1 MTFRKPSHSLRTHL
15 SRNSGLPTD
24 GTTSPA
30 AHRAGRNRRS
40 GKRRDEKRRS
50 LMESLETRQL
60 LAGPELI
67 GIQPNEGDLLFNGDT
82 LNFSPKELVFRF
94 DDNTRIDESTLDAIR
109 ITRAGED
116 RTFESAAVTSDLGTG
131 GTALFE
137 FRARQSGS
145 LGNGIEVEF
154 TETNRV
160 GTSAPIITTDLS
172 EGRKI
177 TIDININP
185 LQRTLARDLVSAINR
200 DLRVNPDDPM
210 RAGDLI
216 EAIQISGPSGQRI
229 GSSDSVQDKT
239 LVLDGANAAQAVT
252 DFGTN
257 GAVRV
262 RFISQLPGLDGR
274 GTNLVVEQRNFGAP
288 ANPVIVVTDQSVRI
302 QLNSFPG
309 APTTAEQLV
318 AQLNSN
324 PQASQLVQ
332 GTIQEGNGATAIGN
346 LPVNYSPINLSGV
359 SDVVVEPG
367 FVGLGDSSREV
378 IFRFSEP
385 LPDDIYQIDV
395 LGTGSFALRGED
407 GEAFQDGTDLTRT
420 FNINLGPQVVAVV
433 PEPVRR
439 QSNGTLSTETGI
451 IEVHF
456 NDDDLLQSAAQN
468 EDFYQLIFTRDTV
481 DNTDDVIIRLD
492 PSVSGI
498 VNTKVGDGWIVR
510 VPGSVTY
517 STITN
522 IAKLDFKIPL
532 SRIPDPETPGQLLSG
547 NARLRIGATED
558 LPMAPQEIAL
568 PPGTAAAPDGA
579 GDSFETAFDLN
590 TTWSLSGATTT
601 RSATLTSEIR
611 NETAFELDLPG
622 PDVPGTRDI
631 REEDPSRLDRVVP
644 LDYVRQFADQ
654 VDGITT
660 IEYDFVASWLGDD
673 PNRPG
678 ITADTNYFN
687 IISAEQKQRVRE
699 VMSLFSEYLGVAFVE
714 VSDRDPAD
722 IAGFSIVVGDLYGGD
737 EREASAQGGLAVVT
751 RDRDGDGTDDLVVM
765 DFQDFDESVDDQF
778 GGEFFRGA
786 MFGVGQLLGYGY
798 ADDLPQPVTQS
809 TDFIFQP
816 GTDNEP
822 AFPSYADIV
831 HGQYLYRPDSTDIDM
846 YRFQVD
852 QTGSVAIETI
862 AERLGT
868 PSLLDTQLRLYVE
881 DADGRFV
888 EIAQNDDYFSND
900 SLIRIDNINPGNYMI
915 GVSAKGN
922 DTYDPAIPGTGF
934 GGLSQGSYELRV
946 DFTPSAVSMMTDNTG
961 IPLDGDADGRPGGT
975 FNYWFKP
982 SDPSETLYVDK
993 GNVTL
998 RQAGGFIPSGLGDL
1012 AFIEAFQTRTIGYV
1026 NSAYDEID
1034 LAIADASRI
1043 SVLKQQAFNGTLT
1056 ELNQLRLSGNQNDI
1070 QRAAAI
1076 SNYLAGLDLTIRVLG
1091 NGGRDGLVQTAGDN
1105 FSYNIGVNGSGL
1117 ALEDGSSLNL
1127 PAGVQLMV
1135 DAGAILKF
1143 SNTRLGVGSIAPTID
1158 LSGSNLQVLGTPTI
1172 VTSNGLPARDE
1183 SGGIIPGS
1191 VYFTSVNDDSVGTGN
1206 QTGVLPAARPGDW
1219 GGIDFRGDLDSADE
1233 LRFNPED
1240 EGIFNNLVQYADIR
1254 YGGSSVSIGGR
1265 NVVVSPIDMA
1275 ITRPTI
1281 INSKISNSADAAIAA
1296 TPDTFR
1302 EDRFT
1307 DPKYQQ
1313 AGSFTPDY
1321 TRVGPEIHGNTV
1333 IDNSING
1340 LFVRLRTRSG
1350 STLES
1355 ITTSTRFDDSDITH
1369 VLTENLVIAGTP
1381 GGPILQSDA
1390 PSSFLVRLTA
1400 RPTDG
1405 AVPAGTYVYRLTNV
1419 TDANL
1424 ESAAS
1429 DATVSIT
1436 TVATGGILLQ
1446 QLPTVEPGSATVARR
1461 LYRATV
1467 DASGVPGPFQL
1478 VAELNASSTTFT
1490 DRLADGGATL
1500 QLSASPLRSRLDA
1513 SLVIDPSTVL
1523 KVDSARIEARF
1534 GANLIAEGT
1543 SGNPVVI
1550 TSLEDQ
1556 RYGGGGTFD
1565 TNDRGNAGEI
1575 NPGDWGGLYIGHGS
1589 SASIDNAVIA
1599 GGGGT
1604 TRIEGGFA
1612 SFNAIEVHQGQLRL
1626 TNSRIEQSADGRGAL
1641 NGTRVGRSD
1650 NASGAVFVRAATPII
1665 VDNDFIDNEA
1675 AAISIDINSLNS
1687 QEVFD
1692 GGRSTGSIDKFDI
1705 IGNSGPLIDDNSI
1718 TRNAINGMAVRGGE
1732 LVTEGVWD
1740 DVDIVHVVTDMIEI
1754 PNKHIYG
1761 GLRLISD
1768 ARGSLVVKLQTQEG
1782 EEETNPAGIVVG
1794 GSLLSAADEFVDIA
1808 DRIGGSL
1815 QLIGHPDF
1823 PVIMTALSDDFSGA
1837 GFTIDG
1843 FAQVDT
1849 DNDGVISGVIT
1860 GDDDD
1865 DTGSGGSFVGTLPT
1879 GPEVNLGN
1887 TIDNDVATT
1896 ITGSFTATIGDAND
1910 VLSSAVTVQ
1919 TPTAQQLVNQ
1929 DYVFQYSTYLTSG
1942 GTTTALAATT
1952 ITQPATLI
1960 ADDRVESR
1968 GTYTGPNGDVN
1979 WIATSYFINGLPT
1992 LFSTLDLQSASPLGD
2007 IRVVSYLDE
2016 DVQSIS
2022 DDLLY
2027 TVGTPGQADFR
2038 VYTVD
2043 GPLRVGFSHGG
2054 FYTNDG
2060 VNQLGATYEGW
2071 AADQFAELRTQITA
2085 GTQTYSIPGV
2095 IDLGDLPQGID
2106 PVFGTTFGPNDITTA
2121 HSWIVDS
2128 TASSARVT
2136 SFLELLA
2143 SDPTV
2148 DRANLV
2154 QPGQWNGVTIRE
2166 AADDRN
2172 VAAAAEQEPV
2182 RTTVFD
2188 TNAFP
2193 GQAQFLGELAPDEQ
2207 SGDENR
2213 RLGFIVDGA
2222 ITTRDDVDVYTFIA
2236 ESNTEVWLDIDR
2248 TSSGLDT
2255 VIELIDFN
2263 GDILAASNDSLLAE
2277 RDVATGIYVSPRL
2290 DSDAAQPLTVNEER
2304 IPVQRITV
2312 DYEIV
2317 NATSGNLTFGLAGVP
2332 GTTVDVDAADFVADP
2347 AGAIADAF
2355 NTAFADELG
2364 FVTAQLLS
2372 RGATSDFV
2380 VEVRFDAAFF
2390 TALQVPQIIGT
2401 ANPVFPAID
2410 SLGFET
2416 DVRDSVLQDT
2426 YSYNPKDAGMRIRLP
2441 GESGTLNQYHVR
2453 VRSSNVRDG
2462 SDLDGLVNGNVL
2474 GGLTQGRYS
2483 MQIRLGETDE
2493 SAGTQINLTD
2503 VRYATNGVQIIGQP
2517 LHSALTGEDAETTA
2531 PNDTASDAQ
2540 RLGYYGVGADAG
2552 IEAGPLQSDRL
2563 AKSFAGTIDSATDVD
2578 WYSFDIAYE
2587 NLTRDG
2593 SPLYLS
2599 TIIDLDYA
2607 SNFAR
2612 SDMAL
2617 YVFNAQG
2624 DLIYTATDSNVAN
2637 DLPASNSNNSSDDL
2651 SRGGAGVQDP
2661 FLGSV
2666 ELIEGTYYVAISNQ
2680 TQVPIALDQFFNAA
2694 SNNPLVR
2701 LEPIAAIDRIAED
2714 DMNDRVLFDE
2724 SSIVPYSLDDVVLY
2738 VNTSS
2743 GLHVV
2748 NPFTGQNY
2756 GQVGS
2761 FGGEDIYDVAFRSN
2775 GELYAY
2781 TGFSNRVRSDNTWFY
2796 TQIDT
2801 GDASLNQ
2808 ISTGA
2813 GITTYGD
2820 ILVEVNSQQ
2829 ILDAVANEGI
2839 FVEAI
2844 SIREYKNVERG
2855 LFVGSRPTL
2864 NGASGLQYRD
2874 NVLWEFSP
2882 QSGLAVGPSFN
2893 RFLFN
2898 SGAGT
2903 IPREIGQIDTSAPA
2917 TALSTQLGVSDV
2929 VEVAGN
2935 GLLQQQ
2941 LFDGDTFTL
2950 ISGTTTTTFEF
2961 NIAGD
2966 VAVTGA
2972 PVLDGDTLTIGSSVF
2987 EFDAGPRLQLAA
2999 VSANGGLDIGQ
3010 TLTVTD
3016 SSNASATFEFVNQGD
3031 AAAPGNIPINIR
3043 LTSGQARTA
3052 GQINN
3057 DLALAIQANLTGVT
3071 TTVLNTDLAFDNAT
3085 FTFDGAGMSI
3095 VGANGVT
3102 AGNIAIPV
3110 DESFGATEVLDAIT
3124 DALTANGIAHT
3135 VVGQSFSVPGATSIS
3150 VDSQALVSGGSP
3162 GVQVGRI
3169 PIQLELSDTAAD
3181 VAQKVADAINNLGGN
3196 ASATAENRSVS
3207 ITGGFIGGA
3216 SGNLVAGGLPQGG
3229 TVTGVEMVGND
3240 MYAITDAGG
3249 LFRVTDAELTGGGNQ
3264 FLNGNRQIGT
3274 YVESATDLLRV
3285 PGGFT
3290 GLRAGPNSV
3299 DGGVFADVLFG
3310 ITPGG
3315 DIYAFNTDGEF
3326 LPYFAGG
3333 RSSISTGITNAEGLD
3348 FSTLDYNLWHYTG
3361 ARSGDAGHGGS
3372 TSLAFTYET
3381 SFQNNYSSPAEYPTS
3396 TARRDGQGVNNTYNF
3411 PGGAKG
3417 QVQSKT
3423 FSLENYSP
3431 SDVPVLYFN
3440 YLIEADGGG
3449 NTDAL
3454 RVYVVQPDGTEH
3466 AVALN
3471 TTARNAAPGAN
3482 DEFDDPDPVAPYND
3496 VIDVDKQQ
3504 LFDNTATWRQA
3515 RVPLSDFAG
3524 QAGLSLRIEFTT
3536 AGQLDTGSTSI
3547 RTVAASDLVEGQT
3560 IRISGETFTVDFP
3573 PTLIAP
3579 AGAQIATAYVADP
3592 NNRATFVLDGQTYVL
3607 NDGTRTVDTSPS
3619 DPNDPNSAPNEISID
3634 LTSGLTGTAD
3644 VADLTAAEISSLI
3657 QAAVTA
3663 APPSTLTLYDFV
3675 ADRNTVEFGDA
3686 VDLTSSSNLITIRNT
3701 SVSGANLIDVR
3712 AAMSASEVAV
3722 AVQTAILE
3730 RFLPNSIGSAGPN
3743 YVPTSNAIVTLPG
3756 FTVSDAGPF
3765 ANTGQRYADQF
3776 GGTPVNGSRDNDF
3789 EGVYLDDFIIGLA
3802 ERGEQVTDP
3811 RGVNAPLDTA
3821 FVTDT
3826 RFAFPE
3832 PDDPRS
3838 NLVTG
3843 SYQVEIRDGSEYI
3856 ASATA
3861 SQFRTFNSN
3870 DRLGSAISITARNAA
3885 DIVDGQTFSITD
3897 GRAIVEFEFDSNNS
3911 VTPGRVRVPFS
3922 LTVPD
3927 EDTGVMRPQTATE
3940 VAASIIDAI
3949 NRSDVRSVLD
3959 VQAVPSSGF
3968 ESEVVAQPGIKQVTR
3983 IDPRINL
3990 VGDVVVSDP
3999 ARSLAS
4005 VDRSELR
4012 GDSNRDRGAQG
4023 VIMIENSR
4031 FLFNQEY
4038 GINIQHDVS
4047 ATVAGNDTDSIV
4059 RYPRNLIELNSE
4071 NLVPGVVVQSNII
4084 AFNTVGGINLQGI
4097 DNTLDE
4103 TSQDPVAIDRIVN
4116 NTIIGGTIT
4125 PGVDAPS
4132 ETIAGILFD
4141 QGQISFADA
4150 VVDYSPDAGGDAPT
4164 LIHQTPTSALGAPQT
4179 TGRGVEP
4186 IDGQTTVSLGL
4197 GGTLTLQFVDNYLT
4211 GSGDATNDL
4220 VVFETGDIE
4229 SVRVEISRDGIDFV
4243 DVGILGGL
4251 TNQLDIDQYGFG
4263 PNDRFAFVRL
4273 TDLRQGNTTG
4283 SSLGADIDAVGA
4295 ISSVP
4300 VDNFNQGGTGINIV
4314 GGSSPTLLNNVIA
4327 NNEIGVDLNG
4337 GNDGIVSGG
4346 NSYYQN
4352 TDDTGANVGLGT
4364 LAQLL
4369 TPSEAVFV
4377 DPGNFVFSPA
4387 SGSRIIDSSI
4397 DSLPDRASLTTV
4409 RSAVGI
4415 DPSPVLA
4422 PRLDVNGQFR
4432 VDDPNVEPPSGLG
4445 ENVFKDRGG
4454 FDRGDLEGPRVTL
4467 LSPLAPGIGLDAGR
4481 ATVLGA
4487 APQAFEIQLVDGIA
4501 PADIVPGT
4509 GIDDR
4514 SVSTSSLILLKDG
4527 VALVEGT
4534 DYRFAYNPSTN
4545 IIRLTP
4551 IAGVWEDDSTYVI
4564 RMIDSSDAI
4573 IQAADGVV
4581 YPDGETV
4588 TIIDELN
4595 QRTVFEY
4602 DSGILIDMLP
4612 GLTSTTADGL
4622 TLTVY
4627 DGSVTRSFELDVNNA
4642 ASPVSTAVTI
4652 PEAGDTEDFI
4662 AALAAAI
4669 NADPLLSF
4677 TARASGETL
4686 QLVGGTPLST
4696 ATSPSGFIQI
4706 AGRIGTATGF
4716 GFEIPPL
4723 PGSTVAD
4730 VADGQTIVVRLGA
4743 VNEVIFEFDNNGL
4756 LNDPNATAVPFNT
4769 GASLDQ
4775 VINAL
4780 VIAIGGSGLGLAPTN
4795 AGFGRIFLG
4804 GDSTYSIDLTNSSAT
4819 QIGLAGDQPT
4829 VPINIPID
4837 QPAEEVVKII
4847 QAAIDAENLPG
4858 VSTSLVDVRV
4868 FLEGT
4873 GGVSGFGAV
4882 DIVVVQDQVGN
4893 LLQSNQAD
4901 GRTELTIF
4909 VGTGFDYGDAPA
4921 PYVSELADGG
4931 PRHRVDPTLGLG
4943 QIVTADSDAE
4953 LPNADAGDDGVTL
4966 PAAFQAGFESN
4977 ISMFV
4982 RNTDAG
4988 MLSDNP
4994 VYVDAW
5000 FDWNQNGVF
5009 EASER
5014 RRFGTPGTNL
5024 TPVFNNTSTTVSID
5038 VPANAAI
5045 GETYVRFRISESAT
5059 TGPTGS
5065 GGIGEVEDYA
5075 IFVTNNPFQNPNG
5088 RFDVNDSGS
5097 VTPLDALNII
5107 NAIARNAANTG
5118 FVDLQVTPITN
5129 PPYPDVNGD
5138 GLLSPMDANAVITEL
5153 GRLVS
5158 QGEGEAAAM
5167 SYLAAAPGVLAS
5179 GPTVMGDLLIH
5190 QSVTSDRL
5198 PATSD
5203 DAAADSDATPAAADI
5218 VDQPSKTSVFDS
5230 PASIELDAIVD
5241 ELAADVS
5248 DSGNETSEDE
5258 NGLDLFF
5265 ASL

>member
-15 SRNSGLPTD
+15 SRNSGLHSD
-24 GTTSPA
+24 GTTPPA
-30 AHRAGRNRRS
+30 AAPRAGRHRRS
-40 GKRRDEKRRS
+40 EKRRDEKRRS

-116 RTFESAAVTSDLGTG
+116 RTFESASVTSDMGTG

-145 LGNGIEVEF
+145 LGNGITLEF

-160 GTSAPIITTDLS
+160 GTSAPIITTD
-172 EGRKI
+172 GRTI
-177 TIDININP
+177 TIDINTNP

-200 DLRVNPDDPM
+200 DLRINSSDPL
-210 RAGDLI
+210 RSGDLI
-216 EAIQISGPSGQRI
+216 EAIQISGASGQRI
-229 GSSDSVQDKT
+229 ASSASVQDKT

-262 RFISQLPGLDGR
+262 RLISQLPGLDGR
-274 GTNLVVEQRNFGAP
+274 GTNLVVEQRNFGGP
-288 ANPVIVVTDQSVRI
+288 ANPVVVVSDQTIRV
-302 QLNSFPG
+302 QLNSFS
-309 APTTAEQLV
+309 ADPTTADEFV
-318 AQLNSN
+318 NAINSN
-324 PQASQLVQ
+324 PQASALIQA
-332 GTIQEGNGATAIGN
+332 TIQEGNGSTSIGQRT
-346 LPVNYSPINLSGV
+346 VNYSPINLSGV

-367 FVGLGDSSREV
+367 YVGLGDSSREV
-378 IFRFSEP
+378 IFRFAEP

-395 LGTGSFALRGED
+395 LGTGNFALRGED
-407 GEAFQDGTDLTRT
+407 GEAFQDGTDLTRV

-439 QSNGTLSTETGI
+439 QPNGTLGTESGK

-456 NDDDLLQSAAQN
+456 NDDDLLQSAAVN
-468 EDFYQLIFTRDTV
+468 PNFYQLIFTRDTV
-481 DNTDDVIIRLD
+481 DNTDDVIVRIS
-492 PSVSGI
+492 PTASAI
-498 VNTKVGDGWIVR
+498 TNTKVGDVWTVTLPGTVR
-510 VPGSVTY
+510 Y
-517 STITN
+517 SNITN
-522 IAKLDFKIPL
+522 IATLDYKRAL
-532 SRIPDPETPGQLLSG
+532 SRIPDPETPGQLLTG
-547 NARLRIGATED
+547 NARLRVGTAEN
-558 LPMAPQEIAL
+558 LPMAPQEITL
-568 PPGTAAAPDGA
+568 PIGTPGAPDGA
-579 GDSFETAFDLN
+579 GDSFLTAYDLN

-601 RSATLTSEIR
+601 RSATLVSEIR
-611 NETAFELDLPG
+611 NETPFELDLPG
-622 PDVPGTRDI
+622 PDVPGTRVI
-631 REEDPSRLDRVVP
+631 RPEDPSRLDRVVP
-644 LDYVRQFADQ
+644 LDYVRQFADT

-687 IISAEQKQRVRE
+687 IISEEQKQRVRE
-699 VMSLFSEYLGVAFVE
+699 VMSLYSEYLGVAFVE

-722 IAGFSIVVGDLYGGD
+722 IGGFSIVVGDLYGGD

-751 RDRDGDGTDDLVVM
+751 RDRDNDGVDDLVVM
-765 DFQDFDESVDDQF
+765 DFQDFDESIDDQF

-852 QTGSVAIETI
+852 QTGSIAIETI

-881 DADGRFV
+881 DANGQFV

-900 SLIRIDNINPGNYMI
+900 SLIRIDNVNPGNYMI

-922 DTYDPAIPGTGF
+922 DTYDPVIPGTGF
-934 GGLSQGSYELRV
+934 GGTSQGSYELRV
-946 DFTPSAVSMMTDNTG
+946 DFTPSAVSTMVDNTG
-961 IPLDGDADGRPGGT
+961 IPLDGDADGTPGGT

-998 RQAGGFIPSGLGDL
+998 RQASGFLPSSLGDL

-1026 NSAYDEID
+1026 NNAYDEID
-1034 LAIADASRI
+1034 LAVADASRMSI
-1043 SVLKQQAFNGTLT
+1043 LKQKAFNGTLT
-1056 ELNQLRLSGNQNDI
+1056 ELNQLRLSGNLNDI
-1070 QRAAAI
+1070 QRADSI
-1076 SNYLAGLDLTIRVLG
+1076 TRYLSELDLTIRVLG
-1091 NGGRDGLVQTAGDN
+1091 NGGRDGLVHTAGDN
-1105 FSYNIGVNGSGL
+1105 FSYNIGVNDSGL
-1117 ALEDGSSLNL
+1117 ALEDGTSLNL
-1127 PAGVQLMV
+1127 PAGIQMMV

-1143 SNTRLGVGSIAPTID
+1143 SNTRLGVGSVAPTID
-1158 LSGSNLQVLGTPTI
+1158 LSGANLQVLGTPTL
-1172 VTSNGLPARDE
+1172 VTSTGLPARDE
-1183 SGGIIPGS
+1183 SGGIVPGS
-1191 VYFTSVNDDSVGTGN
+1191 VFFTSINDDSIGTGN
-1206 QTGVLPAARPGDW
+1206 QIGVLPAAQPGDW
-1219 GGIDFRGDLDSADE
+1219 GGIDFRGDLDTADE
-1233 LRFNPED
+1233 LRINPED
-1240 EGIFNNLVQYADIR
+1240 QGIFNNHIQYADIR
-1254 YGGSSVSIGGR
+1254 YGGSAVPIGGR
-1265 NVVVSPIDMA
+1265 SVVVSPIDMA

-1281 INSKISNSADAAIAA
+1281 INSTISNSADAAIAA

-1313 AGSFTPDY
+1313 SGPFTPDY

-1355 ITTSTRFDDSDITH
+1355 VTTSTRFDDSDITH

-1381 GGPILQSDA
+1381 GGPILQSGA
-1390 PSSFLVRLTA
+1390 PSSFLIRLSA

-1429 DATVSIT
+1429 EATVSIT
-1436 TVATGGILLQ
+1436 TTSTGGIRLQ

-1467 DASGVPGPFQL
+1467 VGGVPGPFEL
-1478 VAELNASSTTFT
+1478 VAQLNASSTSFT
-1490 DRLADGGATL
+1490 DRLANGGAEMQVT
-1500 QLSASPLRSRLDA
+1500 SSPLRSRLDA
-1513 SLVIDPSTVL
+1513 SLVIDPSTVV

-1565 TNDRGNAGEI
+1565 TNDRGNAAEI
-1575 NPGDWGGLYIGHGS
+1575 APGDWGGLYIGHGS

-1612 SFNAIEVHQGQLRL
+1612 SFNAIEVHQGELRL
-1626 TNSRIEQSADGRGAL
+1626 TNSRIEQSADGRGSL

-1675 AAISIDINSLNS
+1675 AAISIDINSLNAL
-1687 QEVFD
+1687 EVFD
-1692 GGRSTGSIDKFDI
+1692 SGRSTGSIDKFDI
-1705 IGNSGPLIDDNSI
+1705 IGNSGPLIEDNSI
-1718 TRNAINGMAVRGGE
+1718 TRNAINGLAVRGGQ

-1740 DVDIVHVVTDMIEI
+1740 DVDIVHVVTDTIEI

-1768 ARGSLVVKLQTQEG
+1768 ARGSLVVKLQTQAG
-1782 EEETNPAGIVVG
+1782 EEQTNPAGIVVG
-1794 GSLLSAADEFVDIA
+1794 GSLLTAADEFRDIA

-1865 DTGSGGSFVGTLPT
+1865 TGTGTGGALVGTLPT
-1879 GPEVNLGN
+1879 GPEVNLGT
-1887 TIDNDVATT
+1887 TIDNDVAAT
-1896 ITGSFTATIGDAND
+1896 ITGSFTATIGDANE
-1910 VLSSAVTVQ
+1910 VLTSATTVE
-1919 TPTAQQLVNQ
+1919 TPTGQQLLNQ
-1929 DYVFQYSTYLTSG
+1929 DFVFQYSTYLTSG
-1942 GTTTALAATT
+1942 GNTTALAATT

-1960 ADDRVESR
+1960 ANDRVESR

-1979 WIATSYFINGLPT
+1979 WVATSFFINGLPT
-1992 LFSTLDLQSASPLGD
+1992 LFSTLDLQSGSPLGD

-2016 DVQSIS
+2016 DVQGIS
-2022 DDLLY
+2022 DDVLY

-2038 VYTVD
+2038 AYTVD
-2043 GPLRVGFSHGG
+2043 GPLRIGFSHGG

-2071 AADQFAELRTQITA
+2071 AADRFADLRTQITA

-2095 IDLGDLPQGID
+2095 IDLNDLPQGND
-2106 PVFGTTFGPNDITTA
+2106 PIFGTTFGPGDITTA
-2121 HSWIVDS
+2121 HSWVLDS
-2128 TASSARVT
+2128 NASSARVT

-2148 DRANLV
+2148 AQSPNLV
-2154 QPGQWNGVTIRE
+2154 QAGQWNGVTIRE
-2166 AADDRN
+2166 AANDRN
-2172 VAAAAEQEPV
+2172 VAAVAEQEPV

-2188 TNAFP
+2188 TNSFP

-2222 ITTRDDVDVYTFIA
+2222 ITTRNDVDVYTFIA

-2312 DYEIV
+2312 DYDIV
-2317 NATSGNLTFGLAGVP
+2317 NATSGNLTFGLASAP
-2332 GTTVDVDAADFVADP
+2332 GTTVNVDAADFNANP
-2347 AGAIADAF
+2347 AGSIAAALNGAF
-2355 NTAFADELG
+2355 QSEVG
-2364 FVTAQLLS
+2364 FVTTQLLS
-2372 RGATSDFV
+2372 RSATGDFV
-2380 VEVRFDAAFF
+2380 IEVRFDAAFF
-2390 TALQVPQIIGT
+2390 TALEVPEIIGT
-2401 ANPVFPAID
+2401 ANPIFPAIG

-2416 DVRDSVLQDT
+2416 DILDSVLQDT
-2426 YSYNPKDAGMRIRLP
+2426 YSYNAKDAGMRIRLP

-2453 VRSSNVRDG
+2453 VRSSNTRDG
-2462 SDLDGLVNGNVL
+2462 SDLDTLVNGNVL

-2493 SAGTQINLTD
+2493 SPGTQIRLTD

-2517 LHSALTGEDAETTA
+2517 LHSPLTGEEAETTA
-2531 PNDTASDAQ
+2531 SNETASEAQ
-2540 RLGYYGVGADAG
+2540 RLGYYGTTADAG

-2563 AKSFAGTIDSATDVD
+2563 AKSFAGVIDSATDVD
-2578 WYSFDIAYE
+2578 WYSFDIQYE

-2593 SPLYLS
+2593 DPLYLS
-2599 TIIDLDYA
+2599 TVIDLDYA

-2624 DLIYTATDSNVAN
+2624 DLIYTATDSNIAN
-2637 DLPASNSNNSSDDL
+2637 DLPASSSNNSSDDL

-2666 ELIEGTYYVAISNQ
+2666 ELLEGTYYVAIANQ
-2680 TQVPIALDQFFNAA
+2680 TQVPIAMDQFFNPA

-2701 LEPIAAIDRIAED
+2701 LAPIDAIDRIAQD

-2724 SSIVPYSLDDVVLY
+2724 TSIVPYSLDDVVLY
-2738 VNTSS
+2738 VNTNS

-2756 GQVGS
+2756 GQVGN
-2761 FGGEDIYDVAFRSN
+2761 FGNEDIYDVAFRSN
-2775 GELYAY
+2775 GELFAY
-2781 TGFSNRVRSDNTWFY
+2781 TGFGNRVRSDSTWFY
-2796 TQIDT
+2796 VQIDT
-2801 GDASLNQ
+2801 GTAALNQ
-2808 ISTGA
+2808 LSAGA

-2820 ILVEVNSQQ
+2820 ILFEVNSQQ
-2829 ILDAVANEGI
+2829 ILDGVSDEGI

-2855 LFVGSRPTL
+2855 LFVGSRPTF
-2864 NGASGLQYRD
+2864 NGASGLEYRD

-2882 QSGLAVGPSFN
+2882 QTGLAVGPSFN

-2903 IPREIGQIDTSAPA
+2903 IPREIGQIDTTAPA
-2917 TALSTQLGVSDV
+2917 TAFSTQLGVPDV
-2929 VEVAGN
+2929 VEVVGS

-2950 ISGTTTTTFEF
+2950 ISGTTTTSFEI
-2961 NIAGD
+2961 NIAGN
-2966 VAVTGA
+2966 VAVTGSPA
-2972 PVLDGDTLTIGSSVF
+2972 LDGDTMTIGSNIF
-2987 EFDAGPRLQLAA
+2987 EFDTGPRLRLAG
-2999 VSANGGLDIGQ
+2999 VSANGGLDVGQ
-3010 TLTVTD
+3010 TFTVTD
-3016 SSNASATFEFVNQGD
+3016 SSNVSATFEFINQGD
-3031 AAAPGNIPINIR
+3031 TPSPGNIPITIR
-3043 LTSGQARTA
+3043 LASGQARTS

-3057 DLALAIQANLTGVT
+3057 DLALAIQGNLTGVT
-3071 TTVLNTDLAFDNAT
+3071 TTVLNTDLALDNAT

-3095 VGANGVT
+3095 VGANGVA

-3110 DESFGATEVLDAIT
+3110 DESFGATEVLNAIVDT
-3124 DALTANGIAHT
+3124 LTANGIAHT

-3150 VDSQALVSGGSP
+3150 VNSQALVSGGSP
-3162 GVQVGRI
+3162 GVQVGRT
-3169 PIQLELSDTAAD
+3169 PIQLELSDSAAD

-3196 ASATAENRSVS
+3196 ASAIAQNRSVTIS
-3207 ITGGFIGGA
+3207 GGFIGGA
-3216 SGNLVAGGLPQGG
+3216 SGNLVAGGVPQGG
-3229 TVTGVEMVGND
+3229 TITGVEIVGND
-3240 MYAITDAGG
+3240 MYAVTDAGG

-3274 YVESATDLLRV
+3274 YVETATDLLRV

-3299 DGGVFADVLFG
+3299 DGGIFADVLFG
-3310 ITPGG
+3310 ITPNG
-3315 DIYAFNTDGEF
+3315 DIYAFNTAGEF

-3333 RSSISTGITNAEGLD
+3333 RSSISTGIANAEGLD

-3361 ARSGDAGHGGS
+3361 ARGGDAGHGGG

-3381 SFQNNYSSPAEYPTS
+3381 SFQNNYASQAEYPTN
-3396 TARRDGQGVNNTYNF
+3396 TARIDGQGVNNTYNF

-3417 QVQSKT
+3417 QVQSKP

-3449 NTDAL
+3449 STDAL

-3504 LFDNTATWRQA
+3504 LFDNTPTWRQA
-3515 RVPLSDFAG
+3515 RVPLAEFAG
-3524 QAGLSLRIEFTT
+3524 QSGLSLRIEFAT
-3536 AGQLDTGSTSI
+3536 AGRLDTGSTSI
-3547 RTVAASDLVEGQT
+3547 RTVDASDLVEGQT
-3560 IRISGETFTVDFP
+3560 IRVSGETFTINFP

-3579 AGAQIATAYVADP
+3579 AGSQVANAYAADP
-3592 NNRATFVLDGQTYVL
+3592 NTRATFVLDGQTYVL

-3634 LTSGLTGTAD
+3634 LTAGLTGTAT
-3644 VADLTAAEISSLI
+3644 VADLTPSQIGALI
-3657 QAAVTA
+3657 EVAVTA
-3663 APPSTLTLYDFV
+3663 MPPATFNLYDFV
-3675 ADRNTVEFGDA
+3675 VDSNSVEFGEA
-3686 VDLTSSSNLITIRNT
+3686 VDLISSSSLFTIRNT
-3701 SVSGANLIDVR
+3701 SASGANLIDVR
-3712 AAMSASEVAV
+3712 AAMSAGEVAV
-3722 AVQTAILE
+3722 AVQSAILE
-3730 RFLPNSIGSAGPN
+3730 RFVPNATGPN
-3743 YVPTSNAIVTLPG
+3743 YIPTSNAIITLPG
-3756 FTVSDAGPF
+3756 FSVSDAGPF
-3765 ANTGQRYADQF
+3765 ANTAQRYADQY
-3776 GGTPVNGSRDNDF
+3776 GGSPVDGSRNNDF
-3789 EGVYLDDFIIGLA
+3789 EGVYLDDFVIGLA
-3802 ERGEQVTDP
+3802 ERGEQVSDP

-3838 NLVTG
+3838 SLDTG
-3843 SYQVEIRDGSEYI
+3843 SYQVEIRDASEYI
-3856 ASATA
+3856 ESET
-3861 SQFRTFNSN
+3861 STQFRTFNSN
-3870 DRLGSAISITARNAA
+3870 DRLGSAISITAKSAA
-3885 DIVDGQTFSITD
+3885 NLVDGQMFSITD
-3897 GRAIVEFEFDSNNS
+3897 GRAVVEFEFDSDNS

-3922 LTVPD
+3922 MTVPD
-3927 EDTGVMRPQTATE
+3927 EDTGLDRPQTATE
-3940 VAASIIDAI
+3940 VAKSIIAAI

-3968 ESEVVAQPGIKQVTR
+3968 EREVVAQPGIKQISR

-3990 VGDVVVSDP
+3990 VGNVVVADP
-3999 ARSLAS
+3999 TRALAA
-4005 VDRSELR
+4005 VDRSEYR
-4012 GDSNRDRGAQG
+4012 GDSNRDRDAQG

-4031 FLFNQEY
+4031 FLFNEEY
-4038 GINIQHDVS
+4038 GINIQHDIS

-4071 NLVPGVVVQSNII
+4071 QLVPGVVVQSNII

-4097 DNTLDE
+4097 DNALDE
-4103 TSQDPVAIDRIVN
+4103 TSLDPVAIERIVN

-4125 PGVDAPS
+4125 PGVSAPS
-4132 ETIAGILFD
+4132 ETFAGILFE

-4150 VVDYSPDAGGDAPT
+4150 VVNYSPDAGNGAPT
-4164 LIHQTPTSALGAPQT
+4164 LTHQTPNTALGAPDGS
-4179 TGRGVEP
+4179 GRGLEP
-4186 IDGQTTVSLGL
+4186 IDGQFAVSLGL
-4197 GGTLTLQFVDNYLT
+4197 GGTLTLQFVDNFLT

-4220 VVFETGDIE
+4220 VVFETGEIE
-4229 SVRVEISRDGIDFV
+4229 SVLVEISRDGIDFV
-4243 DVGILGGL
+4243 NVGIVGGL
-4251 TNQLDIDQYGFG
+4251 TNQLDIDRYGFG

-4273 TDLRQGNTTG
+4273 TDLRQGNATG

-4300 VDNFNQGGTGINIV
+4300 VDSFTQGGIGINIV
-4314 GGSSPTLLNNVIA
+4314 GGSSPTVLNNVIS
-4327 NNEIGVDLNG
+4327 NTETGIELTG
-4337 GNDGIVSGG
+4337 GNDGFVSGG
-4346 NSYYQN
+4346 NSYYRN
-4352 TDDTGANVGLGT
+4352 TNNTGANVTLGT
-4364 LAQLL
+4364 LAQVL
-4369 TPSEAVFV
+4369 TDSESVFV
-4377 DPGNFVFSPA
+4377 DPGNFAFSPA
-4387 SGSRIIDSSI
+4387 SGARIIDSSI
-4397 DSLPDRASLTTV
+4397 DSLPDRFSLTTV
-4409 RSAVGI
+4409 RNAVGI

-4467 LSPLAPGIGLDAGR
+4467 VSPLAPGIGLDAGR

-4487 APQAFEIQLVDGIA
+4487 APQAFEIQLIDGIA

-4514 SVSTSSLILLKDG
+4514 SISTSSLVLLKDG

-4534 DYRFAYNPSTN
+4534 HYRFAYNPSTN

-4573 IQAADGVV
+4573 IRAADGVV

-4588 TIIDELN
+4588 SVIDELN

-4602 DSGILIDMLP
+4602 DSGIIIDLLP
-4612 GLTSTTADGL
+4612 GLTPTAADGL
-4622 TLTVY
+4622 TVFVY
-4627 DGSVTRSFELDVNNA
+4627 DGSVTRSFELDVNGA
-4642 ASPVSTAVTI
+4642 VSPISTGVTI
-4652 PEAGDTEDFI
+4652 PAAGVTADF
-4662 AALAAAI
+4662 ATALAAAI
-4669 NADPLLSF
+4669 NADPVLSF
-4677 TARASGETL
+4677 TARASGETV

-4696 ATSPSGFIQI
+4696 ATSTSGFVQI

-4716 GFEIPPL
+4716 GFQLPPINN
-4723 PGSTVAD
+4723 SNVAD
-4730 VADGQTIVVRLGA
+4730 VVDGQSVTVRLGA
-4743 VNEVIFEFDNNGL
+4743 VNQVVFEFDNNGL
-4756 LNDPNATAVPFNT
+4756 LNDPTATAVPLANN
-4769 GASLDQ
+4769 ASLDQ

-4804 GDSTYSIDLTNSSAT
+4804 GDSNYSIDLTNSNAT
-4819 QIGLAGDQPT
+4819 QIGLPGEAPT

-4837 QPAEEVVKII
+4837 QPAEEIVKII
-4847 QAAIDAENLPG
+4847 QATIDAQNLPG
-4858 VSTSLVDVRV
+4858 ISTSLVDVRV

-4882 DIVVVQDQVGN
+4882 DVVVVQDQVGN

-4909 VGTGFDYGDAPA
+4909 IGTGFDYGDAPA
-4921 PYVSELADGG
+4921 PYISTMADGG
-4931 PRHRVDPTLGLG
+4931 PRHRVDPTLSLG
-4943 QIVTADSDAE
+4943 QINTADSDAE

-4966 PAAFQAGFESN
+4966 PSAFQSGFESN
-4977 ISMFV
+4977 ISIFV

-4988 MLSDNP
+4988 LLSDKP

-5000 FDWNQNGVF
+5000 FDWDQDGQF
-5009 EASER
+5009 EVQER

-5024 TPVFNNTSTTVSID
+5024 TPVFNNVLTTVTID
-5038 VPANAAI
+5038 VPADAAI
-5045 GETYVRFRISESAT
+5045 GQTYVRFRISESPT
-5059 TGPTGS
+5059 TGPTGNATS
-5065 GGIGEVEDYA
+5065 GEVEDYA
-5075 IFVTNNPFQNPNG
+5075 IFVTNNPYQNPVG
-5088 RFDVNDSGS
+5088 RYDVNNSGA
-5097 VTPLDALNII
+5097 VTPLDALNVI
-5107 NAIARNAANTG
+5107 NAIARLAANTG
-5118 FVDLQVTPITN
+5118 FVDLQTTPVTN
-5129 PPYPDVNGD
+5129 PQFPDVNGD
-5138 GLLSPMDANAVITEL
+5138 GLLSPRDANDVITEL

-5158 QGEGEAAAM
+5158 GASGEGEATTM
-5167 SYLAAAPGVLAS
+5167 SYVAAAPGVLAS
-5179 GPTVMGDLLIH
+5179 GPTALGDLLIQ
-5190 QSVTSDRL
+5190 QSVTDTVQ
-5198 PATSD
+5198 PTTTEA
-5203 DAAADSDATPAAADI
+5203 SDAESSPAEPAHVAQ
-5218 VDQPSKTSVFDS
+5218 QPSKTSVFDS
-5230 PASIELDAIVD
+5230 PASIELDSIVD
-5241 ELAADVS
+5241 DLVADRIQTG
-5248 DSGNETSEDE
+5248 DETSGDE